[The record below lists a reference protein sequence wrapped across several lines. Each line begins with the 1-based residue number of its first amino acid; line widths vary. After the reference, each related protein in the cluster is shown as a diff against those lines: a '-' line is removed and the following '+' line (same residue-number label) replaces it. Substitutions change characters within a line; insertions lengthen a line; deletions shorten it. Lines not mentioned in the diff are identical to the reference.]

1 MNKVMLLGS
10 VGRDPEI
17 RATASGSVVASL
29 SIATSERF
37 KDKQGNWQDST
48 EWHSL
53 VAFAR
58 TAEVIRDYVKKGTPI
73 HVEGRLQTRSWDQD
87 GQKRYRTEIVID
99 NIILL
104 GGKEAGGAKTERTS
118 SKPSTPSWEDVGS
131 QPITDDE
138 IPF

>member
-1 MNKVMLLGS
+1 MKTLNKVMLLGS
-10 VGRDPEI
+10 VGKDPEI
-17 RATASGSVVASL
+17 RATGGGAVVANL

-99 NIILL
+99 NLILL
-104 GGKEAGGAKTERTS
+104 GAGKGQPAVAK
-118 SKPSTPSWEDVGS
+118 PASTPSWDDVGS
-131 QPITDDE
+131 QSITDDD